1 MVDQKKLM
9 NRVKLKTEKD
19 RMTISSMM
27 YFVGPATVFAAKDLV
42 SLQESLQMAWLEG
55 EALQQKEL
63 APIPAGISIQKV
75 LRKDDKDAMLFVLS
89 DNTIVVVS
97 ASDPVSRPPQII
109 KPPVKN

>member
-1 MVDQKKLM
+1 MVDLKKLM
-9 NRVKLKTEKD
+9 NRVNLKTAKD
-19 RMTISSMM
+19 RMTISWMM

>member
-1 MVDQKKLM
+1 MADQKKLM
-9 NRVKLKTEKD
+9 NRVKLKAEKD

-27 YFVGPATVFAAKDLV
+27 YFVAHSTVFAVKDLV

-63 APIPAGISIQKV
+63 APILAGVSIQKV
-75 LRKDDKDAMLFVLS
+75 LRKDDKDAMLFVMS
-89 DNTIVVVS
+89 DNTIVVIS

-109 KPPVKN
+109 KSPSKS